1 MRYLLLLQLL
11 LIYFLSQAQKSD
23 GIKFE
28 EKELTWE
35 GVKQKAKNENKYIF
49 IDAYTTWCGPCKYM
63 SNYIFP
69 QKEVGDFLMKIS

>member
-35 GVKQKAKNENKYIF
+35 GVIGLRIKY
-49 IDAYTTWCGPCKYM
+49 P
-63 SNYIFP
+63 
-69 QKEVGDFLMKIS
+69 